1 MEQAAN
7 NCENLNVSF
16 FNADLREKSNL
27 TSPPHLEKSV

>member
-16 FNADLREKSNL
+16 FIAEK
-27 TSPPHLEKSV
+27 EVKSDFPASFRKPV